1 MYIPEGTEK
10 RIEVRTS
17 TETKRE
23 WKRMIAQ
30 IDPELT
36 YEQTMQ
42 LMIHCYSEEPDLFER
57 VHKTGRVFDS

>member
-10 RIEVRTS
+10 RIEIRTS
-17 TETKRE
+17 VETKAE

-36 YEQTMQ
+36 YEQTLQ
-42 LMIHCYSEEPDLFER
+42 LMIHCHAEEPDLFER
-57 VHKTGRVFDS
+57 VHKTGRLLDG